1 VRRASH
7 KPGAAPHHACA
18 AAAADTYIHTP
29 KTREELSYLIGVR
42 PPSGGG
48 GAAGGRC
55 LHLATMNWWTMEFVV
70 VDVGATLV
78 LLVGYLAL
86 VLRKA
91 VL

>member
-1 VRRASH
+1 
-7 KPGAAPHHACA
+7 
-18 AAAADTYIHTP
+18 
-29 KTREELSYLIGVR
+29 
-42 PPSGGG
+42 
-48 GAAGGRC
+48 
-55 LHLATMNWWTMEFVV
+55 MNWWTVEFVV